1 MVIKSVWTDTCKIRE
16 FGKLHGDTKTDVLII
31 GGGLCGILCAYFLQQ
46 EGIDYVLVEKDRI
59 AGGITGNTT
68 AKITSQHGLIYDRLM
83 KAEGREKAAM
93 YLKANQK
100 ALEKYRELAVKVN
113 CDFEEKQAGV
123 FSCTDRK
130 KIEKE
135 VRALELLGFP
145 VVFAESLP
153 LPFDMEGAVLF
164 PGQAQFHPLKFI
176 AGIADKLNI
185 FEHTLVE
192 RMEGNTAW
200 TDRGKITADKIIV
213 AAHFPFINR
222 HGSYFLKLY
231 QQRAYVIA
239 LKSVPD
245 VEGMY
250 IDESTD
256 GYSFRNYKDLL
267 FIGGG
272 GHRTGKPGGKWQKLR
287 EFAHTA
293 YPEASE
299 IYHWAAQ
306 DCMSL
311 DGIPYIGNYSKNTPD
326 LYVASGFNKW
336 GMTSAMAAAGI
347 LCDLAADRDSEFAEV
362 FSPSRSI
369 LKPQLFIN
377 GLEAAGNLLYPSINR
392 CSHMGCALR
401 WNEQEHTWD
410 CPCHGSRFQED
421 GTVIDNP
428 ALSSL
433 SKGRGN
439 E

>member
-1 MVIKSVWTDTCKIRE
+1 MGITSGGTDTCKIRE

-153 LPFDMEGAVLF
+153 LPFDIEGAVLF

-176 AGIADKLNI
+176 AWIADKLNI
-185 FEHTLVE
+185 FEHTFVE

-239 LKSVPD
+239 LKNAPD

-250 IDESTD
+250 IDESTY

-287 EFAHTA
+287 EFSHTA

-311 DGIPYIGNYSKNTPD
+311 DGIPYIGNYSKNI
-326 LYVASGFNKW
+326 V
-336 GMTSAMAAAGI
+336 
-347 LCDLAADRDSEFAEV
+347 C
-362 FSPSRSI
+362 
-369 LKPQLFIN
+369 LKPV
-377 GLEAAGNLLYPSINR
+377 
-392 CSHMGCALR
+392 
-401 WNEQEHTWD
+401 W
-410 CPCHGSRFQED
+410 
-421 GTVIDNP
+421 
-428 ALSSL
+428 
-433 SKGRGN
+433 
-439 E
+439 

>member
-1 MVIKSVWTDTCKIRE
+1 MFPSVWSDTHKIRE
-16 FGKLHGDTKTDVLII
+16 FKTLHGDMKTDVLVI
-31 GGGLCGILCAYFLQQ
+31 GGGLCGILCAYFLSQ
-46 EGIDYVLVEKDRI
+46 ESIDYVLVEKDRI

-68 AKITSQHGLIYDRLM
+68 AKITAQHGLIYDRLLSS
-83 KAEGREKAAM
+83 EGREKAAM

-100 ALEKYRELAVKVN
+100 ALEKYRELAVKIE

-123 FSCTDRK
+123 YSRTDRN

-135 VRALELLGFP
+135 VRALESLGFP
-145 VVFAESLP
+145 AIFAENLP
-153 LPFDMEGAVLF
+153 LPFDIEGAVLF
-164 PGQAQFHPLKFI
+164 QGQAQFHPLKFI
-176 AGIADKLNI
+176 AGIADNLNI
-185 FEHTLVE
+185 FEHTFVE
-192 RMEGNTAW
+192 KVEGNTVW

-213 AAHFPFINR
+213 TTHFPFINC

-231 QQRAYVIA
+231 QQRAYVIV
-239 LKSVPD
+239 LENVRD

-250 IDESTD
+250 IDEAVD
-256 GYSFRNYKDLL
+256 GYSFRNYQDLL

-272 GHRTGKPGGKWQKLR
+272 GHRTGKQGKKWQKLR

-293 YPEASE
+293 YPEAGEVYS
-299 IYHWAAQ
+299 WAAQ

-311 DGIPYIGNYSKNTPD
+311 DGIPYIGNYSRNTPN

-336 GMTSAMAAAGI
+336 GMTSSMAAAGI
-347 LCDLAADRDSEFAEV
+347 LCDLAASRDNEFAEV
-362 FSPSRSI
+362 FSTSRSM

-377 GLEAAGNLLYPSINR
+377 GLEAAGNLLYPSTKR

-410 CPCHGSRFQED
+410 CPCHGSRFHEN

-428 ALSSL
+428 ANKKIKKL
-433 SKGRGN
+433 
-439 E
+439 